1 MIKAQGRGSSESGCS
16 RPPALSLFLRERTWD
31 FGLRGIRKG
40 QPGSSLLTE
49 RMERMSTD
57 RYQSPLS
64 ERYASKEMQYI
75 FSPDKKFRTWRKLWI
90 ALAETEKELG
100 LPITQEQIDE
110 LKAHAED
117 INYEVARAREKE
129 VRHDVM
135 SHVYAYGVQCPK
147 AKGIIHLGATS
158 CYVGDNTDII
168 VMTEALR
175 LVRRKLVNVIA
186 ELAKFADTH
195 KSLPTLAFTHFQ
207 PAQPTTVG
215 KRASLWLQE
224 FCMDLEDVEYVLG
237 TMKLLGS
244 KGTTG
249 TQASFLELFEG
260 NQETID
266 RIDPMIAEKMGFK
279 ECVPVSGQTYS
290 RKTDTRVLNVLAG
303 IAATAHKMSNDIRLL
318 QHLKEV
324 EEPFEKSQIGSSA
337 MAYKRNPM
345 RSERIAS
352 LSRYVMIDALN
363 PAITSATQWFE
374 RTLDDSANKR
384 LSVPE
389 GFLAVDGIL
398 DLCLNVVDGLVVY
411 PKVIEKRLMSELP
424 FMATENIM
432 MDAVKAGGDRQEL
445 HEKIRTLSMEAG
457 KNVKVEGK
465 ENNLLELIAADPAF
479 HMTLEELQACM
490 EPSRYVGRSAVQV
503 EAFLK
508 QVVNPILE
516 ANRELLGMSA
526 EINV

>member
-1 MIKAQGRGSSESGCS
+1 
-16 RPPALSLFLRERTWD
+16 
-31 FGLRGIRKG
+31 
-40 QPGSSLLTE
+40 
-49 RMERMSTD
+49 MSTD
-57 RYQSPLS
+57 RYVSPLS

-75 FSPDKKFRTWRKLWI
+75 FSPDMKFRTWRRLWI

-100 LPITQEQIDE
+100 LNITQEQIDE
-110 LKAHAED
+110 LKAHADD
-117 INYEVARAREKE
+117 INYDVAKERERQ

-135 SHVYAYGVQCPK
+135 SQVYAYGVQCPK

-168 VMTEALR
+168 VMAEALK
-175 LVRRKLVNVIA
+175 LVRKKLVNVIA
-186 ELAKFADTH
+186 ELSKFAD
-195 KSLPTLAFTHFQ
+195 KYKDQPTLAFTHFQ

-215 KRASLWLQE
+215 KRATLWTQE
-224 FCMDLEDVEYVLG
+224 FLMDLEDLEYVLS
-237 TMKLLGS
+237 TLKLLGS

-249 TQASFLELFEG
+249 TQASFLELFDG
-260 NQETID
+260 DQETID
-266 RIDPMIAEKMGFK
+266 KIDPMIAEKMGF
-279 ECVPVSGQTYS
+279 ENCYPVSGQTYS
-290 RKTDTRVLNVLAG
+290 RKVDTRVLNILAG
-303 IAATAHKMSNDIRLL
+303 IAASAHKMSNDIRLL

-352 LSRYVMIDALN
+352 LSRYVMVDALN

-389 GFLAVDGIL
+389 GFLAIDGIL

-411 PKVIEKRLMSELP
+411 PKVIEKRLRSELP

-445 HEKIRTLSMEAG
+445 HERIRELSMEAG
-457 KNVKVEGK
+457 RTVKVEGK
-465 ENNLLELIAADPAF
+465 DNNLLELIAADPAF
-479 HMTLEELQACM
+479 NLTLEELEKAM
-490 EPSRYVGRSAVQV
+490 EPSRYVGRAKEQTEVFLAKTVQPV
-503 EAFLK
+503 LDAHK
-508 QVVNPILE
+508 
-516 ANRELLGMSA
+516 ELLGVTA

>member
-1 MIKAQGRGSSESGCS
+1 MN
-16 RPPALSLFLRERTWD
+16 
-31 FGLRGIRKG
+31 
-40 QPGSSLLTE
+40 
-49 RMERMSTD
+49 TD
-57 RYQSPLS
+57 RYVSPLS

-75 FSPDKKFRTWRKLWI
+75 FSPDMKFRTWRKLWI
-90 ALAETEKELG
+90 ALAETERELG
-100 LPITQEQIDE
+100 LNITQEQIDE
-110 LKAHAED
+110 MKAHADD
-117 INYEVARAREKE
+117 INYDVAKERERQ

-135 SHVYAYGVQCPK
+135 SHVYAFGVQCPK

-168 VMTEALR
+168 IMTEALK
-175 LVRRKLVNVIA
+175 LVRKKLVNVIA
-186 ELAKFADTH
+186 ELSKFAAQYKDQ
-195 KSLPTLAFTHFQ
+195 PTLAFTHFQ

-215 KRASLWLQE
+215 KRATLWTQE
-224 FCMDLEDVEYVLG
+224 FLMDLEDLEYVLS

-249 TQASFLELFEG
+249 TQASFLELFDG
-260 NQETID
+260 DQETID
-266 RIDPMIAEKMGFK
+266 KIDPMIAEKMGFRS
-279 ECVPVSGQTYS
+279 CYPVSGQTYS
-290 RKTDTRVLNVLAG
+290 RKVDTRVLNILAG
-303 IAATAHKMSNDIRLL
+303 IAASAHKMSNDIRLL

-389 GFLAVDGIL
+389 GFLAIDGIL

-445 HEKIRTLSMEAG
+445 HERIRELSMEAG
-457 KNVKVEGK
+457 KTVKVEGK
-465 ENNLLELIAADPAF
+465 DNNLLELIAADPAF
-479 HMTLEELQACM
+479 NLSLEDLQKSM
-490 EPSRYVGRSAVQV
+490 DPKKYIGRAKEQT
-503 EAFLK
+503 EAFIAN
-508 QVVNPILE
+508 VVQPVLD
-516 ANRELLGMSA
+516 AHKDLLGVKV

>member
-1 MIKAQGRGSSESGCS
+1 M
-16 RPPALSLFLRERTWD
+16 P
-31 FGLRGIRKG
+31 
-40 QPGSSLLTE
+40 
-49 RMERMSTD
+49 TD
-57 RYQSPLS
+57 RYVSPLS

-75 FSPDKKFRTWRKLWI
+75 FSPDMKFRTWRKLWI
-90 ALAETEKELG
+90 ALAEVEHELG
-100 LPITQEQIDE
+100 LQQITQEMIDE
-110 LKAHAED
+110 LKEHADD
-117 INYEVARAREKE
+117 INYDVAKAREKE

-158 CYVGDNTDII
+158 CYVGDNTDVI
-168 VMTEALR
+168 VMTEALK
-175 LVRRKLVNVIA
+175 LVKKKLVNVID
-186 ELAKFADTH
+186 ELARFAD
-195 KSLPTLAFTHFQ
+195 KYKAQPTLAFTHFQ

-215 KRASLWLQE
+215 KRATLWLQE
-224 FCMDLEDVEYVLG
+224 FCMDLEDLNYVLDN
-237 TMKLLGS
+237 MKLLGS

-249 TQASFLELFEG
+249 TQASFLELFDG
-260 NQETID
+260 DQEKID
-266 RIDPMIAEKMGFK
+266 KIDPMIAQKMGFK
-279 ECVPVSGQTYS
+279 ACFPVSGQTYS
-290 RKTDTRVLNVLAG
+290 RKLDTRVANVLAG
-303 IAATAHKMSNDIRLL
+303 IAASAHKMSNDIRLL

-384 LSVPE
+384 LSIPE
-389 GFLAVDGIL
+389 GFLATDGIL

-457 KNVKVEGK
+457 RQVKVEGK
-465 ENNLLELIAADPAF
+465 DNNLLELIAADPAF
-479 HMTLEELQACM
+479 NMTLEDLKKTMDPA
-490 EPSRYVGRSAVQV
+490 RYTGRSEIQV
-503 EAFLK
+503 EKFLK
-508 QVVNPILE
+508 TVVQPILE
-516 ANRELLGMSA
+516 KNKALLGVKA

>member
-1 MIKAQGRGSSESGCS
+1 
-16 RPPALSLFLRERTWD
+16 
-31 FGLRGIRKG
+31 
-40 QPGSSLLTE
+40 
-49 RMERMSTD
+49 MSTD
-57 RYQSPLS
+57 RYVSPLS

-75 FSPDKKFRTWRKLWI
+75 FSPDMKFRTWRKLWI

-100 LPITQEQIDE
+100 LNITQEQIDE
-110 LKAHAED
+110 LKANAD
-117 INYEVARAREKE
+117 NINYDVAKEREKQ

-168 VMTEALR
+168 VMTEALK
-175 LVRRKLVNVIA
+175 LVRKKLVNVIA
-186 ELAKFADTH
+186 ELAKFAEEH
-195 KSLPTLAFTHFQ
+195 KALPTLAFTHFQ

-215 KRASLWLQE
+215 KRATLWMQE
-224 FCMDLEDVEYVLG
+224 FLLDLEDLDFVLS

-249 TQASFLELFEG
+249 TQASFLELFDG
-260 NQETID
+260 DQETID
-266 RIDPMIAEKMGFK
+266 KIDPMIAQKMGFK
-279 ECVPVSGQTYS
+279 ECYPVSGQTYS
-290 RKTDTRVLNVLAG
+290 RKVDTRVLNVLAG
-303 IAATAHKMSNDIRLL
+303 IAASAHKFSNDIRLL

-352 LSRYVMIDALN
+352 LSRFVMVDALN

-389 GFLAVDGIL
+389 GFLAIDGIL

-411 PKVIEKRLMSELP
+411 PKVIEKRLRSELP

-445 HEKIRTLSMEAG
+445 HEKIRELSMEAG
-457 KNVKVEGK
+457 RNVKVEGK
-465 ENNLLELIAADPAF
+465 DNNLLELIAADPAF
-479 HMTLEELQACM
+479 NMTLEDLQKTMDPAK
-490 EPSRYVGRSAVQV
+490 YTGRAAVQV
-503 EAFLK
+503 DNFLNK
-508 QVVNPILE
+508 VVSPVLE
-516 ANRELLGMSA
+516 ANKELLGMTA

>member
-1 MIKAQGRGSSESGCS
+1 
-16 RPPALSLFLRERTWD
+16 
-31 FGLRGIRKG
+31 
-40 QPGSSLLTE
+40 
-49 RMERMSTD
+49 MSTD
-57 RYQSPLS
+57 RYTSPLS

-75 FSPDKKFRTWRKLWI
+75 FSQDMKFRTWRRLWI

-100 LPITQEQIDE
+100 LNITQEQIDE
-110 LKAHAED
+110 LKAHVDD
-117 INYEVARAREKE
+117 INYDVAKAREKE

-147 AKGIIHLGATS
+147 ARGIIHLGATS

-168 VMTEALR
+168 VMTEALK
-175 LVRRKLVNVIA
+175 LVQKKLVNVIA
-186 ELAKFADTH
+186 ELSKFAD
-195 KSLPTLAFTHFQ
+195 KYKDQPTLAFTHFQ

-215 KRASLWLQE
+215 KRATLWTQE
-224 FCMDLEDVEYVLG
+224 FMMDLEDLEYVLG
-237 TMKLLGS
+237 TIKLLGS

-260 NQETID
+260 DQETID
-266 RIDPMIAEKMGFK
+266 KIDPMIAAKMGFK
-279 ECVPVSGQTYS
+279 ECYPVSGQTYS
-290 RKTDTRVLNVLAG
+290 RKVDTRVVNVLAG
-303 IAATAHKMSNDIRLL
+303 IAASAHKMSNDIRLL

-352 LSRYVMIDALN
+352 LSRYVMVDALN

-389 GFLAVDGIL
+389 GFLAIDGIL

-411 PKVIEKRLMSELP
+411 PKVIEKHMMAELP

-445 HEKIRTLSMEAG
+445 HERIRELSMEAG
-457 KNVKVEGK
+457 RNVKVEGK
-465 ENNLLELIAADPAF
+465 DNNLLELIAADPAF
-479 HMTLEELQACM
+479 NLTLEELQKTM
-490 EPSRYVGRSAVQV
+490 DPKKYVGRAKEQTESFIA
-503 EAFLK
+503 K
-508 QVVNPILE
+508 VVNPVLDSHKE
-516 ANRELLGMSA
+516 MLGMTA

>member
-1 MIKAQGRGSSESGCS
+1 
-16 RPPALSLFLRERTWD
+16 
-31 FGLRGIRKG
+31 
-40 QPGSSLLTE
+40 
-49 RMERMSTD
+49 MSTD
-57 RYQSPLS
+57 RYSSPLS
-64 ERYASKEMQYI
+64 ERYASKEMQFI
-75 FSPDKKFRTWRKLWI
+75 FSQDKKFRTWRRLWV

-100 LPITQEQIDE
+100 LDITQEQIDE
-110 LKAHAED
+110 LKAHLDD
-117 INYEVARAREKE
+117 INYDVAKAREKE

-135 SHVYAYGVQCPK
+135 SHVYAYGQLCPK

-168 VMTEALR
+168 IMTEALR
-175 LVRRKLVNVIA
+175 LVKRKLVNVIA
-186 ELAKFADTH
+186 ELAKFADQY
-195 KSLPTLAFTHFQ
+195 KDLPTLAFTHFQ

-215 KRASLWLQE
+215 KRATLWMQE
-224 FCMDLEDVEYVLG
+224 FLLDLEDLDYVIS
-237 TMKLLGS
+237 TMKMLGS

-260 NQETID
+260 DHDKID
-266 RIDPMIAEKMGFK
+266 KIDTMIANKMGF
-279 ECVPVSGQTYS
+279 EACYPVSGQTYS
-290 RKTDTRVLNVLAG
+290 RKVDTRVANVLAG
-303 IAATAHKMSNDIRLL
+303 IAASAHKFSNDIRLL
-318 QHLKEV
+318 QHLKEI

-384 LSVPE
+384 LSIPE
-389 GFLAVDGIL
+389 GFLAIDGIL

-411 PKVIEKRLMSELP
+411 DKVITKRLMSELP

-432 MDAVKAGGDRQEL
+432 MDAVKKGGDRQEL
-445 HEKIRTLSMEAG
+445 HERIRQLSMEAG
-457 KNVKVEGK
+457 KNVKERGL
-465 ENNLLELIAADPAF
+465 ENNLLELIAADPSF
-479 HMTLEELQACM
+479 NMSLEELQATM
-490 EPSRYVGRSAVQV
+490 NPANYVGRAPRQTEV
-503 EAFLK
+503 FLRD
-508 QVVNPILE
+508 VVNPILE
-516 ANRELLGMSA
+516 ENKDLLGMTA

>member
-1 MIKAQGRGSSESGCS
+1 
-16 RPPALSLFLRERTWD
+16 
-31 FGLRGIRKG
+31 
-40 QPGSSLLTE
+40 
-49 RMERMSTD
+49 MSNDKYT
-57 RYQSPLS
+57 SPLS

-75 FSPDKKFRTWRKLWI
+75 FSPEKKFRTWRKLWI

-100 LPITQEQIDE
+100 LPITDEQIAE
-110 LKAHAED
+110 LKEHADD
-117 INYEVARAREKE
+117 INFEVAKEREKV

-135 SHVYAYGVQCPK
+135 SHVYAYGQQCPK

-158 CYVGDNTDII
+158 CYVGDNTDMIL
-168 VMTEALR
+168 MSEALGI
-175 LVRRKLVNVIA
+175 VRTKLVNVIA
-186 ELAKFADTH
+186 ELAKFADEY
-195 KSLPTLAFTHFQ
+195 KELPTLAFTHFQ

-215 KRASLWLQE
+215 KRATLWMQE
-224 FCMDLEDVEYVLG
+224 FMMDLEDLDYVKGSL
-237 TMKLLGS
+237 KLLGS

-249 TQASFLELFEG
+249 TQASFLELFDG
-260 NQETID
+260 DQETID
-266 RIDPMIAEKMGFK
+266 KIDPMIAKKMGF
-279 ECVPVSGQTYS
+279 EMCYPVSGQTYS
-290 RKTDTRVLNVLAG
+290 RKVDTRVLNVLAG
-303 IAATAHKMSNDIRLL
+303 IAASAHKFSNDIRLL

-324 EEPFEKSQIGSSA
+324 EEPFEKTQIGSSA

-389 GFLAVDGIL
+389 GFLAIDGIL

-445 HEKIRTLSMEAG
+445 HERIRELSMEAG
-457 KNVKVEGK
+457 RNVKEKGLD
-465 ENNLLELIAADPAF
+465 NNLLELIAEDPAF
-479 HMTLEELQACM
+479 NLSIDELRKTM
-490 EPSRYVGRSAVQV
+490 DPSKYVGRAPLQV
-503 EAFLK
+503 DAYLK
-508 QVVNPILE
+508 NVVNPVLE
-516 ANRELLGMSA
+516 ANKDVLGVKA

>member
-1 MIKAQGRGSSESGCS
+1 MQ
-16 RPPALSLFLRERTWD
+16 
-31 FGLRGIRKG
+31 
-40 QPGSSLLTE
+40 
-49 RMERMSTD
+49 STD
-57 RYQSPLS
+57 RYVSPLS
-64 ERYASKEMQYI
+64 ERYASREMQYI
-75 FSPDKKFRTWRKLWI
+75 FSPDMKFKTWRRLWI

-100 LPITQEQIDE
+100 LSENGKPVITDEQIEE

-117 INYEVARAREKE
+117 INYDVAKEREKL

-135 SHVYAYGVQCPK
+135 SHVYAYGQQCPK
-147 AKGIIHLGATS
+147 AAGIIHLGATS

-168 VMTEALR
+168 VMTEALK
-175 LVRRKLVNVIA
+175 LVKKKLVNVIKALSDFA
-186 ELAKFADTH
+186 EEYKG
-195 KSLPTLAFTHFQ
+195 LPTLAFTHFQ

-215 KRASLWLQE
+215 KRACLWMQE
-224 FCMDLEDVEYVLG
+224 FLLDLEELEFVLSN
-237 TMKLLGS
+237 MKLLGS

-249 TQASFLELFEG
+249 TQASFLELFDG
-260 NQETID
+260 DQETID
-266 RIDPMIAEKMGFK
+266 KIDPMIAEKMGF
-279 ECVPVSGQTYS
+279 EACYPVSGQTYS
-290 RKTDTRVLNVLAG
+290 RKVDTRVLNVLAA
-303 IAATAHKMSNDIRLL
+303 IAASAHKMSNDIRLL
-318 QHLKEV
+318 QHLKEI
-324 EEPFEKSQIGSSA
+324 EEPFEKNQIGSSA

-352 LSRYVMIDALN
+352 LARFVMVDALN

-389 GFLAVDGIL
+389 GFLAIDGIL

-411 PKVIEKRLMSELP
+411 PKVIEKRIMSELP

-432 MDAVKAGGDRQEL
+432 MDAVKKGGNRQEL
-445 HEKIRTLSMEAG
+445 HERIRELSMEAG

-479 HMTLEELQACM
+479 NMSLEELKETM
-490 EPSRYVGRSAVQV
+490 DPSKYVGRSKEQV
-503 EAFLK
+503 DAFLT
-508 QVVNPILE
+508 NHIGPILE
-516 ANRELLGMSA
+516 ANKELLGMSV

>member
-1 MIKAQGRGSSESGCS
+1 MN
-16 RPPALSLFLRERTWD
+16 
-31 FGLRGIRKG
+31 
-40 QPGSSLLTE
+40 
-49 RMERMSTD
+49 TD
-57 RYQSPLS
+57 RYVSPLS

-75 FSPDKKFRTWRKLWI
+75 FSPDMKFRTWRKLWI
-90 ALAETEKELG
+90 ALAETERELG
-100 LPITQEQIDE
+100 LNITQEQIDE
-110 LKAHAED
+110 MKAHADD
-117 INYEVARAREKE
+117 INYDVAKERERQ

-135 SHVYAYGVQCPK
+135 SHVYAFGVQCPK

-168 VMTEALR
+168 VMTEALK
-175 LVRRKLVNVIA
+175 LVRKKLVNVIA
-186 ELAKFADTH
+186 ELSKFAAQYKDQ
-195 KSLPTLAFTHFQ
+195 PTLAFTHFQ

-215 KRASLWLQE
+215 KRATLWTQE
-224 FCMDLEDVEYVLG
+224 FLMDLEDLEYVLS

-249 TQASFLELFEG
+249 TQASFLELFDG
-260 NQETID
+260 DQETID
-266 RIDPMIAEKMGFK
+266 KIDPMIAEKMGFK
-279 ECVPVSGQTYS
+279 SCYQVSGQTYS
-290 RKTDTRVLNVLAG
+290 RKVDTRVLNILAG
-303 IAATAHKMSNDIRLL
+303 IAASAHKMSNDIRLL

-389 GFLAVDGIL
+389 GFLAIDGIL

-445 HEKIRTLSMEAG
+445 HERIRELSMEAG

-465 ENNLLELIAADPAF
+465 DNNLLELIAADPAF
-479 HMTLEELQACM
+479 NLTLEDLQKSM
-490 EPSRYVGRSAVQV
+490 DPSRYTGRAKEQT
-503 EAFLK
+503 EAFIAN
-508 QVVNPILE
+508 VVQPVLD
-516 ANRELLGMSA
+516 AHKDLLGVKV